1 MRYTQYTPER
11 PTRTTLRNA
20 AARTRDAADRY
31 AKMTV
36 TLAVAAAAFAVG
48 TTAAAFALGLILA
61 SMPGHP
67 FALLAATAATVAAAS
82 AVPLLALFAARVALR
97 ALDRLA

>member
-20 AARTRDAADRY
+20 VSRTRYVADRY
-31 AKMTV
+31 AKMTAV
-36 TLAVAAAAFAVG
+36 FAVAAAAFAVG
-48 TTAAAFALGLILA
+48 TAAVAFALGVVLA
-61 SMPGHP
+61 TLPGHP
-67 FALLAATAATVAAAS
+67 FALLAAAAATVAAAS
-82 AVPLLALFAARVALR
+82 AVPVLALFAARVALR